1 MGGAS
6 PGVEETSR
14 RRQRVSLR
22 RAHAVT
28 CETLASREAGQ
39 VETTTMGFLR
49 TLLMPLERAACNWY
63 RGEVGRNLTR
73 YGLRYD
79 DLLDPL
85 NSLDIEEALKR
96 LPQKEVEARNA
107 RLKRA
112 MDLNFKHAELP
123 PEIQALQDPFKP
135 YLSPYVEQ
143 VKAEN
148 AERAAVGA
156 GKPYD
161 RQLP

>member
-1 MGGAS
+1 MG
-6 PGVEETSR
+6 EETSR

-39 VETTTMGFLR
+39 VGTTTMGFLR

-63 RGEVGRNLTR
+63 RGEVGRNLAR

-107 RLKRA
+107 RFKR
-112 MDLNFKHAELP
+112 AELP

>member
-1 MGGAS
+1 MGDEPPTTRECPFAGHTRLRAKPFSRSRAGGNDDHGVLADALDALGAGS
-6 PGVEETSR
+6 VQLVQR
-14 RRQRVSLR
+14 R
-22 RAHAVT
+22 
-28 CETLASREAGQ
+28 G
-39 VETTTMGFLR
+39 R
-49 TLLMPLERAACNWY
+49 TEFGTVRL
-63 RGEVGRNLTR
+63 G
-73 YGLRYD
+73 YD